1 MGNSFH
7 CAGYFME
14 LEKGILYPSNDDVEK
29 RRYYMLPDRE
39 TAMKILESSYLMNPG
54 PWKAHSIVTAECA
67 YKIAKCC
74 SDMDEEKAY
83 ILGLLHDIGRR
94 FGVTH
99 LKHVI
104 DGYRFFMEM
113 GYDEAARAC
122 LTHSFSMKTLDEYIG
137 KRDVS
142 GEESDLIRRLLA
154 EYEYNDYDRL
164 VQLCDS
170 IAMPDGPV
178 DIEIRM
184 QDVKDR
190 YGEYPID
197 KWNKNIELQGY
208 FEQKAGKRL
217 EQILTEMVGGIG

>member
-1 MGNSFH
+1 
-7 CAGYFME
+7 
-14 LEKGILYPSNDDVEK
+14 
-29 RRYYMLPDRE
+29 MLPDRV
-39 TAMKILESSYLMNPG
+39 TAMQLLDEAYQMNPG

-67 YKIAKCC
+67 CRIAKCC
-74 SDMDEEKAY
+74 PDMDAEKAY

-94 FGVTH
+94 FGVTN
-99 LKHVI
+99 LRHVI

-113 GYDEAARAC
+113 GYEEAARAC
-122 LTHSFSMKTLDEYIG
+122 MTHSFSLKSLDEYIG
-137 KRDVS
+137 KWDVS
-142 GEESDLIRRLLA
+142 EEDANLIRRLLE

-164 VQLCDS
+164 IQLSDS

-178 DIEIRM
+178 DIVIRM

-208 FEQKAGKRL
+208 FEHKAGKKLKEMLDTR
-217 EQILTEMVGGIG
+217 TED